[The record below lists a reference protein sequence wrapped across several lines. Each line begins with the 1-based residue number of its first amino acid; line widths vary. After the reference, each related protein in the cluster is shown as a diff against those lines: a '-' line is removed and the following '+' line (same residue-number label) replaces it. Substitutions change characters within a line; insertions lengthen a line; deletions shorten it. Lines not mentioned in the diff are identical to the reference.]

1 MKKLPVETIAFGLVL
16 MLGLLPVFLCDYIV
30 TGDGP
35 CHLYNSK
42 IFLSWVFEGQKEFFK
57 PFYQLNQFI
66 EPNWIT
72 NAIQIPFLKWL
83 PVIWTEKLFFGLYI
97 LIFSFG
103 FRKVIAEINP
113 ASLFLSCLGILFAW
127 NMVLMKGFTN
137 NAWSMA
143 LWFWLVVYW
152 IKSFSK
158 PSALA
163 SFRIAILFFLQY
175 LSHPMGFFITLF
187 SICSIVCIA
196 GWYDLKEMGLLAVL
210 RFYVDQMWRLLVSI
224 MAPVILFLQFFLRR
238 DWNSEAQSTS
248 KLNLWND
255 LLHLKALVTL
265 SNQERIILLLL
276 SVMILSLFTFT
287 LFQRIRRKVF
297 VRYDG
302 FMLLFLCVLA
312 LFIFPPGSF
321 SGGLEIGI
329 RLGIFP
335 FLCLLFWIATN
346 DFSTRI
352 RNGVSIAAV
361 LFALSLTMIR
371 LPIQVKAS
379 SYASEIVTC
388 AEHIGDTS
396 TLFVLNYDWAGKT
409 PDGKV
414 IADAIWL
421 FPHVDCYL
429 GAYKN
434 LVISDNYETNFW
446 YFPLVERWETN
457 MYSQTDKDG
466 INFDHRPPRADMN
479 SYRRRTGQYLDYV
492 LMLSYSKEYES
503 HEYTQEIFAQLD
515 AEYEK
520 VYTSQNARAILYRR
534 TKYN

>member
-1 MKKLPVETIAFGLVL
+1 MKKLSVETIAFGVVL
-16 MLGLLPVFLCDYIV
+16 FLGLLPVLFCDYIV

-72 NAIQIPFLKWL
+72 NAIQIPLLKWF
-83 PVIWTEKLFFGLYI
+83 PVIWTEKLFFGFYI
-97 LIFSFG
+97 LVFSFG
-103 FRKVIAEINP
+103 FRKVIAAINP
-113 ASLFLSCLGILFAW
+113 ESVFLACIGVLFAW

-137 NAWSMA
+137 NAWSIA
-143 LWFWLVVYW
+143 LWFWILAYW
-152 IKSFSK
+152 IKAIPN
-158 PSALA
+158 PSAFA
-163 SFRIAILFFLQY
+163 SFRMAMLLFLQY
-175 LSHPMGFFITLF
+175 LSHPMGFFISLF
-187 SICSIVCIA
+187 SIGCVVLIV
-196 GWYDLKEMGLLAVL
+196 GWYDLREKGAVTVL
-210 RFYVDQMWRLLVSI
+210 RFYLDQIWRLLVSI
-224 MAPVILFLQFFLRR
+224 IAPVILFLQFFLRR
-238 DWNSEAQSTS
+238 DWNAEAQHVS
-248 KLNLWND
+248 KLDLWND
-255 LLHLKALVTL
+255 LLHLKALITL

-276 SVMILSLFTFT
+276 SIMILYLFSLT
-287 LFQRIRRKVF
+287 LFQRIRKKAF

-302 FMLLFLCVLA
+302 FMLLFLSVLS
-312 LFIFPPGSF
+312 LFIFPPTSF

-346 DFSTRI
+346 DFSARI

-361 LFALSLTMIR
+361 LFALILTMIR

-388 AEHIGDTS
+388 ADHIQDTS
-396 TLFVLNYDWAGKT
+396 TLLVLNYDWAGKT

-446 YFPLVERWETN
+446 YFPMVERWETN

-466 INFDHRPPRADMN
+466 INFDHRPPRADIN
-479 SYRRRTGQYLDYV
+479 NYKGRTGQYLDYV
-492 LMLSYSKEYES
+492 LMLSYSTEFEA
-503 HEYTQEIFAQLD
+503 HPYTQEIFTQLD

-520 VYTSQNARAILYRR
+520 VFTSEHARAILYRR
-534 TKYN
+534 TKY